1 MTNLE
6 KLVFEVGFQTALLHE
21 QEPWWRKDFL
31 PSLSGR
37 PSGLMQWPQG
47 PPKAP
52 VPLRAFPAGSP
63 GRLSPHSLLP
73 SPGPSVCAQT
83 GGGQGGGQWRE
94 AGPATSV
101 PLKKPCPDTPIL
113 PLPGPGESHTPL
125 ESKWSRKAI
134 SPSGDNLRW
143 NRVPVRRTD
152 IG

>member
-1 MTNLE
+1 MKE
-6 KLVFEVGFQTALLHE
+6 RF
-21 QEPWWRKDFL
+21 
-31 PSLSGR
+31 PSLPLR
-37 PSGLMQWPQG
+37 KAVGLMQWPQG

-101 PLKKPCPDTPIL
+101 PLEETL
-113 PLPGPGESHTPL
+113 SRHSHFAST
-125 ESKWSRKAI
+125 R
-134 SPSGDNLRW
+134 SG
-143 NRVPVRRTD
+143 
-152 IG
+152 